1 VNLPVRRHGFFH
13 GASGANTMKCASSA
27 DRRATQPPLEDIMKD
42 KLTQRSVAAV
52 AAAVVT
58 FAIFSAVVA
67 VADHEKDQ
75 AVFLAARIKPQALA
89 ETAGETKQR

>member
-1 VNLPVRRHGFFH
+1 
-13 GASGANTMKCASSA
+13 MKCASSA
-27 DRRATQPPLEDIMKD
+27 PWRATLQYKEDIMKN
-42 KLTQRSVAAV
+42 KLAQRSVAA
-52 AAAVVT
+52 AAAAAVT

-89 ETAGETKQR
+89 ETESDTKQR